1 MLTQMSW
8 NDLPGLG
15 TATGTR
21 VDSAAKH
28 IMACKVD
35 YHLLAATLSDTRD
48 PINALH
54 NEKMKYCMHKDE
66 IVLNTTSDNPAL
78 VTAYPMVVTTLG
90 DIDNAIITVI
100 KHLYKQNS
108 PTSFFDVQRRMKVAK
123 NNSALLTSLLGDKW
137 KTNWE
142 TLSDAQDKDWHTRV
156 VMQLSVLPNFRCQG
170 VALGQAW
177 ASYLSGDNVASV
189 LVGGMVTV
197 MNGHFTM
204 HTGDLVQWYFDFE
217 KGIFD
222 QGNKMTHAERV
233 PENNADANAATKDP
247 RNIKREKY
255 LDERLYG
262 NSSKTGRYSGQKNA
276 DTVVRIKPYKM
287 YRLPTSN
294 GDGVQQ
300 SFFLDHYGDK
310 VRVFAKCISGGR
322 PFDAVDIMLMTQSL

>member
-1 MLTQMSW
+1 MSW

-35 YHLLAATLSDTRD
+35 YDLLSAMLDDDKD

-66 IVLNTTSDNPAL
+66 IVLNTTSSDPCG
-78 VTAYPMVVTTLG
+78 VVKAYPMVVTTLG
-90 DIDNAIITVI
+90 D
-100 KHLYKQNS
+100 
-108 PTSFFDVQRRMKVAK
+108 
-123 NNSALLTSLLGDKW
+123 
-137 KTNWE
+137 
-142 TLSDAQDKDWHTRV
+142 
-156 VMQLSVLPNFRCQG
+156 VLPFVKTRIKKVYSCNNATDFFKEQERNKNVSFIDDDSTTYAALKDQVQKKANHQLQKLPDFRCQG

-177 ASYLSGDNVASV
+177 ASYLSGDSVASV
-189 LVGGMVTV
+189 LVGGMFTV

-217 KGIFD
+217 KDLFD
-222 QGNKMTHAERV
+222 NSNKSSHGSRYLPPKATQLRSR
-233 PENNADANAATKDP
+233 NA
-247 RNIKREKY
+247 KREKY
-255 LDERLYG
+255 LDERLFG
-262 NSSKTGRYSGQKNA
+262 NSSKTGRHSGQKNT
-276 DTVVRIKPYKM
+276 DTVVRVKSYKM
-287 YRLPTSN
+287 FSIPDDNEILK
-294 GDGVQQ
+294 
-300 SFFLDHYGDK
+300 LDHYGDK

>member
-35 YHLLAATLSDTRD
+35 YHLLAAMLEDNRD

-54 NEKMKYCMHKDE
+54 NEKMKFCMHKDE
-66 IVLNTTSDNPAL
+66 IVLNTTTDNPAV
-78 VTAYPMVVTTLG
+78 VTAYPLVVTTLG
-90 DIDNAIITVI
+90 DIHADVI
-100 KHLYKQNS
+100 KVIRHLYEQNNA
-108 PTSFFDVQRRMKVAK
+108 TAFFDVQRLSK
-123 NNSALLTSLLGDKW
+123 NRDETFLKEFLGKWDSKHHLLPNEAETKW
-137 KTNWE
+137 HKTIE
-142 TLSDAQDKDWHTRV
+142 
-156 VMQLSVLPNFRCQG
+156 MQLTALPNFRCQG

-217 KGIFD
+217 KSSFD
-222 QGNKMTHAERV
+222 MSNKLMHGFRHPLTD
-233 PENNADANAATKDP
+233 ADADKEKEQ
-247 RNIKREKY
+247 RNTKREKY
-255 LDERLYG
+255 MDERLFG
-262 NSSKTGRYSGQKNA
+262 NSSKTGRYSGQKNT

-287 YRLPTSN
+287 YRLPTDSAKC
-294 GDGVQQ
+294 
-300 SFFLDHYGDK
+300 FYLDHYGDK